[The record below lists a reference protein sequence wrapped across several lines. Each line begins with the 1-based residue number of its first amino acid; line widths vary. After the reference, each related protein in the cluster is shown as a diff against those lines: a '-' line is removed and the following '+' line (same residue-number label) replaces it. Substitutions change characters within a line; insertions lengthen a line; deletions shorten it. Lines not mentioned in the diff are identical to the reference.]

1 MENSYFFAYSNG
13 QRIQVATYQPQAYLL
28 KNNVLVFR
36 NIIGG
41 VSALVDGTLQD
52 ITTFQNAD
60 FEIYG
65 NKVLVKLP
73 NQTSVVFMN
82 GKLYAN

>member
-1 MENSYFFAYSNG
+1 
-13 QRIQVATYQPQAYLL
+13 VATYQPQAYLL